1 MKFNLKL
8 LAPAAALLLASTAS
22 ADVTLY
28 ITGSTAFRSGTV
40 TAIKNIMTFG
50 GGQGY
55 AFTGSSFT
63 GANQHVFVGSVT
75 GITGTVT
82 VKTSWNGAVAGV
94 KALNNNTTANYLVY
108 PATTGTAYTLSASGT
123 GSVNANNVTESSTA
137 DIAMFDNLQSS
148 TKYTG
153 TSLTQTKVGII
164 PFAWVASPSAPAGLT
179 NMTPQLARNLF
190 STGYSSAALFTNNP
204 ADADDQ
210 VGGTRIYAAGRDPLS
225 GTRLVTFAES
235 SIGIFTAVAQYQP
248 ATIARSAV
256 NGISGNTITDIELT
270 AADAAVDAP
279 NDGEN
284 GYSSGGNLAD
294 LARYTT
300 ASVTDQNSGFNGKV
314 AFVTYLGESDANRAV
329 NGTGSSVTGGNA
341 KYLSYNGVS
350 AFGGLAKSF
359 AECTITSGSAVVS
372 FPATTVNGTPTAQS
386 TTGLQAG
393 QLIRSNNFPGDTII
407 VSVDSATQIT
417 LSKNATSSNGTTS
430 GQPNGALSTSV
441 INPASI
447 WNGSYTFWGYEYIA
461 WRQSLAGDKLIFGGK
476 LRDQIINVDYF
487 AAGLS
492 ILPSSSGGKMR
503 VQRGTDGGT
512 VSQNY

>member
-22 ADVTLY
+22 ADVTIY
-28 ITGSTAFRSGTV
+28 ITGSSAFRSGTV
-40 TAIKNIMTFG
+40 TAVKNIMTFG
-50 GGQGY
+50 VGQGY
-55 AFTGSSFT
+55 AFVGSSFT
-63 GANQHVFVGSVT
+63 GGNQQIFVGSVA
-75 GITGTVT
+75 GISGTVT

-94 KALNNNTTANYLVY
+94 KALNNNTTANYLAF
-108 PATTGTAYTLSASGT
+108 PASGTAYSLSASGT
-123 GSVNANNVTESSTA
+123 GSVNANNVTESSLA
-137 DIAMFDNLQSS
+137 DIAMFDNTQSS

-153 TSLTQTKVGII
+153 TALTQTKVGII

-190 STGYSSAALFTNNP
+190 STGFSSAALFTNTP

-225 GTRLVTFAES
+225 GTRLVAFAES

-248 ATIARSAV
+248 ATLALSGV

-279 NDGEN
+279 NAGEN
-284 GYSSGGNLAD
+284 GYSSGSNVAD
-294 LARYTT
+294 LLRYTT
-300 ASVTDQNSGFNGKV
+300 ASVTDQNSGRSGKV
-314 AFVTYLGESDANRAV
+314 AFVSYLGESDANRAV
-329 NGTGSSVTGGNA
+329 NGTGSSVAGGNA
-341 KYLSYNGVS
+341 KYLTYNGVS
-350 AFGGLAKSF
+350 AFGGLVKSF

-393 QLIRSNNFPGDTII
+393 QLIRSNNFPGDTVI
-407 VSVDSATQIT
+407 VSVDSATQVT
-417 LSKNATSSNGTTS
+417 LSKNATTSNGTTT
-430 GQPNGALSTSV
+430 GQPNGALSTSN
-441 INPASI
+441 INPAAI

-461 WRQSLAGDKLIFGGK
+461 WRTSLAGDKLTFGGK
-476 LRDQIINVDYF
+476 LKDQIINVDYF
-487 AAGLS
+487 QAGLS
-492 ILPSSSGGKMR
+492 ILPAASGGKMR
-503 VQRGTDGGT
+503 VQRSADGGT